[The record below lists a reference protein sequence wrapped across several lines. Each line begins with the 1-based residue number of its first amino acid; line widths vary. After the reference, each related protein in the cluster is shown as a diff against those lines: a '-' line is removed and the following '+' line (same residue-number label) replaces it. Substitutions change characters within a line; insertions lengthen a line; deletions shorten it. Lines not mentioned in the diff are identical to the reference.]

1 VLQQHIAEQT
11 HQDTSQE
18 QKTLLTY
25 KQIRA
30 YLSDKDF
37 LEDIYGIGTKIIT
50 DLVEFCET
58 NKEVFEELDA
68 WWVERYN
75 LWTHKVIGSSLAW
88 KTFVI
93 TGTFPYKREHI
104 VAILEQEG
112 AKEQN
117 TVSKKTDFVLIWE
130 NAWSKKDKA
139 EKLKIPLYV
148 GRDAIVQYLA
158 ILQTIETANKES
170 LTETQWLFS

>member
-68 WWVERYN
+68 W
-75 LWTHKVIGSSLAW
+75 
-88 KTFVI
+88 
-93 TGTFPYKREHI
+93 
-104 VAILEQEG
+104 
-112 AKEQN
+112 
-117 TVSKKTDFVLIWE
+117 
-130 NAWSKKDKA
+130 
-139 EKLKIPLYV
+139 
-148 GRDAIVQYLA
+148 
-158 ILQTIETANKES
+158 
-170 LTETQWLFS
+170 